1 MLYRCIDTHSSQ
13 RASYVCCFLE
23 INIRVQTSSYFSY
36 KNKKWQGL
44 LLQSLMAKHVSNYE
58 KLSLDLILYGEAGHV
73 SWLLRNTLKYNAKL
87 VMFALEGKT
96 SDSHCGK
103 L

>member
-1 MLYRCIDTHSSQ
+1 
-13 RASYVCCFLE
+13 
-23 INIRVQTSSYFSY
+23 
-36 KNKKWQGL
+36 
-44 LLQSLMAKHVSNYE
+44 MAKHESNYE
-58 KLSLDLILYGEAGHV
+58 KLSLDLILYGAAGHV
-73 SWLLRNTLKYNAKL
+73 PRLLRNTLKHSAKF

>member
-1 MLYRCIDTHSSQ
+1 M
-13 RASYVCCFLE
+13 V
-23 INIRVQTSSYFSY
+23 
-36 KNKKWQGL
+36 
-44 LLQSLMAKHVSNYE
+44 KHESNYE
-58 KLSLDLILYGEAGHV
+58 KLSLDLILYGAAGHIP
-73 SWLLRNTLKYNAKL
+73 WLLRNILKHCAKF